1 MGFRGYVAKRIIYS
15 FILIFFVLTLNFAI
29 FTLMPGDP
37 LAAYVN
43 RISNTSEEMA
53 AEIRTAFGLDRPMYE
68 RYFIYLQKMFTF
80 NFGKSLLVQSP
91 IAEEIGR
98 RLTNTLLLMGSSA
111 ILSIVIGIVLGALA
125 ARKRGGILD
134 NTVVISSLTTFSLP
148 VFWIGMVFLTIF
160 CFMLHWFPL
169 RGAYPTPP
177 PTDPLQYVLARLYYL
192 VLPSL
197 TLFLF
202 QYGNYVLLTRAC
214 VLETITEDYVLTAK
228 AKGLKE
234 RTILFKHVLKNASLP
249 LITNVALTF
258 GFLISGAMITETVF
272 NYPGMGMYILEA
284 INTLDTLTLGAVF
297 YVIGLCVIIANFA
310 ADILYGVIDPRVKYG

>member
-1 MGFRGYVAKRIIYS
+1 MGLRGYVAKRIIYS

-53 AEIRTAFGLDRPMYE
+53 AEIRIAFGLDKPMYE

-111 ILSIVIGIVLGALA
+111 ILSIVIGIALGALA
-125 ARKRGGILD
+125 ARKRGGFLD

-177 PTDPLQYVLARLYYL
+177 PTDPLQYVLVRIYYL

-214 VLETITEDYVLTAK
+214 VLETITEDYVVTAK

-249 LITNVALTF
+249 LITNIALTF

>member
-1 MGFRGYVAKRIIYS
+1 MGLRGYVAKRIIYS

-43 RISNTSEEMA
+43 RISNTSAEMA
-53 AEIRTAFGLDRPMYE
+53 EEIRIAFGLNKPMYE

-111 ILSIVIGIVLGALA
+111 ILSIVIGIVLGVLA
-125 ARKRGGILD
+125 ARKRGGVLD

-169 RGAYPTPP
+169 GGAYPTPP
-177 PTDPLQYVLARLYYL
+177 STDPLQYVLDRLYYL
-192 VLPSL
+192 FLPSL
-197 TLFLF
+197 ALFLF

-214 VLETITEDYVLTAK
+214 VLETITEDYVITAK

-284 INTLDTLTLGAVF
+284 INTLDTLTLGAIF